1 MGTAEDLVRF
11 DLEST
16 QLLTVMPEECPYHE
30 SQGLQEQVTLA
41 YEKIRRARSIGNRIS
56 SLTHAY
62 YLGARIQTLTSAER
76 FIVRSI
82 LTAYYLKAAI
92 RTYYLFESYGVAQI
106 YRTTY
111 TTLPMI
117 VKLTKYE
124 FNRLVMEEP
133 VE

>member
-1 MGTAEDLVRF
+1 MGTIEDLVRF
-11 DLEST
+11 DILST
-16 QLLTVMPEECPYHE
+16 QPLSVTPEICPYHE
-30 SQGLQEQVTLA
+30 SQGFQDQVTIA
-41 YEKIRRARSIGNRIS
+41 YHRLRRARSIGNRIS

-76 FIVRSI
+76 PVIRSI

-92 RTYYLFESYGVAQI
+92 RTYYLFELHGVAQI
-106 YRTTY
+106 YRTIY
-111 TTLPMI
+111 TTLSMI

-124 FNRLVMEEP
+124 FNRLIMEEP